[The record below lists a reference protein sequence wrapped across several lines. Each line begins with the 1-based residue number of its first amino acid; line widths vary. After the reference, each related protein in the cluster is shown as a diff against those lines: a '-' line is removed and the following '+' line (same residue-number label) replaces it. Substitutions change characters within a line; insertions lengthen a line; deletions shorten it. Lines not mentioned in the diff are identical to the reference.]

1 MDRKYIALFP
11 SVDDEE
17 AKAKRESMRK
27 QIQETV
33 LYIF

>member
-17 AKAKRESMRK
+17 GKAKRESMRK
-27 QIQETV
+27 QIQEYV
-33 LYIF
+33 IY